1 MLFHDQLSM
10 NMNKKEYSQ
19 YILSMSDKIF
29 TNKNFQ
35 LELGLSTQMKQWEVV
50 QAKRKTKK
58 PMKNK

>member
-1 MLFHDQLSM
+1 
-10 NMNKKEYSQ
+10 
-19 YILSMSDKIF
+19 MSDKIF
-29 TNKNFQ
+29 TDKNFQ